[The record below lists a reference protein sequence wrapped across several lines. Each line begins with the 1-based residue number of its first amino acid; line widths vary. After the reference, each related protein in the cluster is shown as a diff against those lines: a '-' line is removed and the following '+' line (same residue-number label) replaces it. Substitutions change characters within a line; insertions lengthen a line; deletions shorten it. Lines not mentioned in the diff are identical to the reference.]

1 MGTPVDQ
8 MPIEIAVGDLETR
21 YVEMGEMG
29 LRQFGEHARRVLQPE
44 VPVT

>member
-29 LRQFGEHARRVLQPE
+29 LRQFAASTPAGCCSPRCR
-44 VPVT
+44 